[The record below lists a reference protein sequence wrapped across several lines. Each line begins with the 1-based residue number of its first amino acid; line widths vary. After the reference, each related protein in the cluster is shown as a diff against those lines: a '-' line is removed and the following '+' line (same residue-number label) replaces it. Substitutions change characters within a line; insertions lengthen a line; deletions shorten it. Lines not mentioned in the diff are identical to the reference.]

1 MRLWWSRDFDWHA
14 ERPNAL
20 ASCNGHCH
28 PNQMATARATVIAVT
43 AFAPIGLSEDATG
56 EYCGTLF
63 TVLLISL
70 MLSWF
75 TAISLTPF
83 FADLFFR
90 GQKAP
95 ASGEESD
102 PYQGFIFVVYRRFLE
117 FCMRRAWLTMGVLV
131 LGLAASLY
139 GFTKVKQAFFHHRLP
154 LCLWSMFG
162 CLKGRIF
169 ERRMPFY

>member
-1 MRLWWSRDFDWHA
+1 
-14 ERPNAL
+14 
-20 ASCNGHCH
+20 
-28 PNQMATARATVIAVT
+28 MATARATVIAVT

-139 GFTKVKQAFFHHRLP
+139 GFTKVKQAFFPSSTTPMFMVDVWMPEGTDIRATDAILLELENGCRLKKV
-154 LCLWSMFG
+154 STA
-162 CLKGRIF
+162 
-169 ERRMPFY
+169 